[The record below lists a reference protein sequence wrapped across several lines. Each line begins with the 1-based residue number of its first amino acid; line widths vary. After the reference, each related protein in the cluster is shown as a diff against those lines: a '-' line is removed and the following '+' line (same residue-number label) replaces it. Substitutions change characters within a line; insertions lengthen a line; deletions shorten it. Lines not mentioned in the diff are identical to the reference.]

1 MGGGSCLLSCSHR
14 PLSDERFHCSSNAA
28 LCCLELDNHIV
39 ELAQRF
45 SDFGLCLSQPLLK
58 SADDATHLALKSGE
72 CSRGTLISYG
82 DAPLQLS
89 QPLLVLV
96 GHAAHLGAEAKRPFP
111 QSSHFGSI
119 ASCWHAPP
127 SD

>member
-1 MGGGSCLLSCSHR
+1 MGVVSRLLSCSHR

-45 SDFGLCLSQPLLK
+45 SDFGLCLSHPLLK

-72 CSRGTLISYG
+72 CSCGSLISRG
-82 DAPLQLS
+82 DASFQLS
-89 QPLLVLV
+89 QPLLMLV
-96 GHAAHLGAEAKRPFP
+96 GHADHLSTEAKRPFP
-111 QSSHFGSI
+111 QSSHLGSVDG
-119 ASCWHAPP
+119 CWHAPP